1 MELIDAE
8 EKFIQYLIVEKGL
21 SKTTIEDYKDDLK
34 YFFASIKVYKLAEH
48 LTNSDIENFIQKM
61 DNKKPKTILRRVSTI
76 KSFYAF
82 LQNENVL
89 IDETHKIRLLK
100 PDKTLPDVLSIEEVE
115 SLFNA
120 PNMNK
125 LEGIRDRAMLEIM
138 YASGLRV
145 SELLSLQ
152 LKSINLK
159 DCVIR
164 IKGKGAK
171 ERIVPFS
178 TYALEYLNKYLNE
191 FRNKR
196 IYNFSSYLFISKKGT
211 PLTRQFFFKQIR
223 KYAISAGIDE
233 HVSPH
238 TLRHSFA
245 THLLE
250 AGADLKLVQELLGHS
265 SISTTQIYLNVSSQR
280 ILSAYDLYMN
290 KK

>member
-138 YASGLRV
+138 YATGLRV

-196 IYNFSSYLFISKKGT
+196 IYNSSSYLFISKKGT